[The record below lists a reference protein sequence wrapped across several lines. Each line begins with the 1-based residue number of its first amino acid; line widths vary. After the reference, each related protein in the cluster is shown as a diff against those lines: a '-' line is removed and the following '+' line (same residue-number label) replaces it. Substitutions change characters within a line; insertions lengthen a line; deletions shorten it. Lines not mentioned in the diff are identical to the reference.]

1 MRETFGLPTQGEK
14 SPAGGE
20 GGDGLWATRAWRGR
34 VGEGARASGRSTY
47 QPAAGPICTGWYGP
61 YRSIL
66 LFTTLLVVTS
76 WIGIVEG
83 WRHRIGIEKRMEI
96 SSRGGSPDSP
106 SSSNALSFLL
116 RCFSLSLAI
125 ARLESFVNNVWY
137 IKILSPEDV
146 LKMGKVGVESLC

>member
-1 MRETFGLPTQGEK
+1 MSKAADVFGLRRRMWRRPLTSLAFSEERNEK
-14 SPAGGE
+14 
-20 GGDGLWATRAWRGR
+20 GR
-34 VGEGARASGRSTY
+34 RVADE
-47 QPAAGPICTGWYGP
+47 
-61 YRSIL
+61 IL

-83 WRHRIGIEKRMEI
+83 WRHRIGIEKSMEI

-106 SSSNALSFLL
+106 SSSNAFSFLL